1 MDNEKEIKKAYKKF
15 KQQLR
20 EKKKEWHSIRID
32 KHLEAIDMMHNLMS
46 AGIDR
51 NDAKEIAKR
60 EATEDEDEF
69 RFIARQHIEMKHAK
83 IAKELGLTG
92 EYWA

>member
-1 MDNEKEIKKAYKKF
+1 MDNEKEIKKAHDKLKRQLYK
-15 KQQLR
+15 
-20 EKKKEWHSIRID
+20 KKKEWHSIRID

-60 EATEDEDEF
+60 EVTEDEDEF
-69 RFIARQHIEMKHAK
+69 RFIARNHIEMKRAK
-83 IAKELGLTG
+83 IAKELGLT
-92 EYWA
+92 ES